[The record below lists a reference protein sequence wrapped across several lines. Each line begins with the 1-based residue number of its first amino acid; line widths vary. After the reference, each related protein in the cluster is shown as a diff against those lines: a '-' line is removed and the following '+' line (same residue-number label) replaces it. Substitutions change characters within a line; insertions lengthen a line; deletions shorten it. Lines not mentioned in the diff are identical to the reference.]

1 MVVFPFPQYKYLV
14 KSLKLLPEIKIGKFS
29 VSRFPNQEIFIKI
42 SSNVK
47 NKDCLILGSVS
58 PPDENLAAFLLLSHT
73 LKKEGASEITALLPY
88 LAYARQDKEKKGES
102 LATAS
107 VGELLSTS
115 HIREVVTID
124 IHSHK
129 VENLFPI
136 PIYNLSP
143 SKLFAQE
150 IKKLNLKNPTFVAPD
165 EGAMERVQKTVEEY
179 GSGVEIAFIKKK
191 RTPSG
196 VNSVL
201 YGHISKD
208 VVIIDD
214 ILDTG
219 GTLLACCEILKSK
232 GAQNIYIFVTHGLF
246 TGDEWLGL
254 FDVNVKEIYC
264 TDSIPKVNTIKQ
276 KGLKVISI
284 APLLE
289 EYSHHLRKI
298 QQDLKR
304 VYRELEEVKIIEPEE
319 PPYEVQ

>member
-1 MVVFPFPQYKYLV
+1 MVIFPFPQYKYVV

-29 VSRFPNQEIFIKI
+29 VGRFPNQEIFIELQKD
-42 SSNVK
+42 VK
-47 NKDCLILGSVS
+47 NKDCLIICSIT
-58 PPDENLAAFLLLSHT
+58 PPDENLISFLLLSHT
-73 LKKEGASEITALLPY
+73 LKKEGASRTAALLPY

-107 VGELLSTS
+107 VGELLSAAHVS
-115 HIREVVTID
+115 EVITVDT
-124 IHSHK
+124 HSHK
-129 VENLFPI
+129 VEDLFPI

-150 IKKLNLKNPTFVAPD
+150 IKKLNLKNPTIVAPD

-179 GSGVEIAFIKKK
+179 GSGVEIAFMKKK

-196 VNSVL
+196 VSSVL
-201 YGHISKD
+201 YGHVSKN

-219 GTLLACCEILKSK
+219 GTLLACCKILKSK
-232 GAQNIYIFVTHGLF
+232 GAQNIYVFVTHGLF
-246 TGDEWLGL
+246 TGSDWLYL
-254 FDVNVKEIYC
+254 FDVNVKKIYC
-264 TDSIPKVNTIKQ
+264 TDSIPKVYTMKQ
-276 KGLKVISI
+276 KGLNILPI
-284 APLLE
+284 APLIE

-304 VYRELEEVKIIEPEE
+304 IYHEIEEVKIIEPEE
-319 PPYEVQ
+319 PPLLEE